1 MPLSLVQTS
10 RREALK
16 RFLKEDVGQGD
27 VTTLAIIP
35 PDQRAIGHF
44 MAKAPLV
51 LAGIDLAIETL
62 TLLDEGLAVE
72 SRHRDGDEL
81 CEGDLAA
88 SVRGQARALLTGER
102 VATNL
107 LQRLCGIAT
116 LTRRFVEAVRGT
128 QAKILDTRK
137 TTPGLRVFEKYAVTV
152 GGGINH
158 RFGLDDAVL
167 IKDNHIRLAGGIR
180 TAIETAWSHKSRSHR
195 FEVEVT
201 TLKELQ
207 EALQYDLD
215 AILLD
220 NMNPDMVRQAVT
232 CVRDHEG
239 GSKIVIEA
247 SGGMTLDNVRTFAE
261 AGVDWISIGALTHAA
276 PAVDMSFKIHPA

>member
-1 MPLSLVQTS
+1 MPLSLVRIS
-10 RREALK
+10 RQEALK
-16 RFLKEDVGQGD
+16 RFLEEDIGLGD
-27 VTTLAIIP
+27 VTTLAIVP
-35 PDQRAIGHF
+35 PDQKAIGHF
-44 MAKAPLV
+44 VAKAPLV
-51 LAGIDLAIETL
+51 LAGIESVIEVL
-62 TLLDEGLAVE
+62 TLLDEGLVVE

-81 CEGDLAA
+81 REGEKAA
-88 SVRGQARALLTGER
+88 SVRGQARALLAGER

-158 RFGLDDAVL
+158 RFGLDDAIL
-167 IKDNHIRLAGGIR
+167 IKDNHIRLAGGISA
-180 TAIETAWSHKSRSHR
+180 AIETARRHESRSHR

-201 TLKELQ
+201 TLEELQ
-207 EALQYDLD
+207 QALRYELD
-215 AILLD
+215 AVLLD
-220 NMNPDMVRQAVT
+220 NLNPETVRQAVT
-232 CVRDHEG
+232 CVRAHER
-239 GSKIVIEA
+239 GSKITVEA

-261 AGVDWISIGALTHAA
+261 AGVDWISIGALTHTA
-276 PAVDMSFKIHPA
+276 PAVDMSFKIYPA

>member
-1 MPLSLVQTS
+1 MPLSLVRTNH
-10 RREALK
+10 RETLK
-16 RFLKEDVGQGD
+16 RFLEEDIGQGD
-27 VTTLAIIP
+27 VTTLAIVP
-35 PDQRAIGHF
+35 PDQKAIGHF
-44 MAKAPLV
+44 VAKASLV
-51 LAGIDLAIETL
+51 LAGIEPAIEAL

-72 SRHRDGDEL
+72 IWHRDGDEL
-81 CEGDLAA
+81 REGDRVA
-88 SVRGQARALLTGER
+88 SVRGQARALLAGER

-116 LTRRFVEAVRGT
+116 LTRRFVVAVRGT

-158 RFGLDDAVL
+158 RFGLDDAIL
-167 IKDNHIRLAGGIR
+167 IKDNHIRLAGGIS
-180 TAIETAWSHKSRSHR
+180 TAIETARQHESRSYR

-201 TLKELQ
+201 TFEELQ
-207 EALQYDLD
+207 EALRYDLD
-215 AILLD
+215 AVLLD
-220 NMNPDMVRQAVT
+220 NMNPDMVRRAVT
-232 CVRDHEG
+232 CVRAHES

-247 SGGMTLDNVRTFAE
+247 SGGMTLDNVRAFAE

-276 PAVDMSFKIHPA
+276 PAVDMSFKIHPE

>member
-1 MPLSLVQTS
+1 M
-10 RREALK
+10 
-16 RFLKEDVGQGD
+16 
-27 VTTLAIIP
+27 TTLAIVP
-35 PDQRAIGHF
+35 PDQQAIGRF
-44 MAKAPLV
+44 VAKAPLV
-51 LAGIDLAIETL
+51 LAGIELVVEVL

-158 RFGLDDAVL
+158 RFGLDDAIL

-180 TAIETAWSHKSRSHR
+180 TAIETARLHESRSRR
-195 FEVEVT
+195 FEIEVT

-207 EALQYDLD
+207 EALQHDLD
-215 AILLD
+215 AVLLD

-232 CVRDHEG
+232 CVRAHES
-239 GSKIVIEA
+239 GSKIVVEA
-247 SGGMTLDNVRTFAE
+247 SGGMTLDNIRAFAE
-261 AGVDWISIGALTHAA
+261 AGVDWISVGALTHAA